1 MSFAV
6 GYSLDEAQLLLTLA
20 ASAYVD
26 EKPLP
31 KEPAQAQASRMRKD
45 IDMSLAQ
52 SAYSGWQVAWGPG
65 LTSDRGNMMYV
76 AGNQTTNQYAV
87 SIRGTDWSFL
97 VDWIEDLAS
106 LLPLV
111 PFTTVVPAAATG
123 IQGIKIAAG
132 TQYGLEELIGMTDSA
147 SGGAPQPDVIT
158 FLKGLPPGASI
169 FVTGHSL
176 GACLASIMAAR
187 LAYELGGSGSLKVY
201 TFAAPTAGNGAFAD
215 YYNRLFTD
223 AASGVST
230 AYRIYNTLDA
240 VPNGWATLPTITT
253 YYAPS
258 PHCPEDVTLII
269 DEAVKFVGTEYV
281 QVGTSVAGSVVPLTG
296 HVIAWDTWIGNLD
309 PTGNVEFAHQV
320 AEQHATSTYASLL
333 SAAPTVAA
341 SLKVRSLAS
350 RVRARRAALVGS

>member
-1 MSFAV
+1 MSFAD

-31 KEPAQAQASRMRKD
+31 KESVQAQVARMRKD
-45 IDMSLAQ
+45 IDTSLAQ

-65 LTSDRGNMMYV
+65 LTSDRGNMMYLAANTV
-76 AGNQTTNQYAV
+76 TNQYAV
-87 SIRGTDWSFL
+87 SIRGTDWSFM
-97 VDWIEDLAS
+97 VDWVEDLAS

-111 PFTTVVPAAATG
+111 PFTTVVPAVASGT
-123 IQGIKIAAG
+123 QGISVAAG
-132 TQYGLEELIGMTDSA
+132 TQFGLDELIGMTDIA
-147 SGGAPQPDVIT
+147 SSGAQPDLIT
-158 FLKGLPPGASI
+158 FLKGLPAGASI

-176 GACLASIMAAR
+176 GGCLASIMAAW
-187 LAYELGGSGSLKVY
+187 LACELGGAGSLKVY

-223 AASGVST
+223 PVRGSST
-230 AYRIYNTLDA
+230 AFRVYNTLDA

-253 YYAPS
+253 YYSPS
-258 PHCPEDVTLII
+258 PRCPEDVKLIV

-281 QVGTSVAGSVVPLTG
+281 QVGTAAAESAVPLTG
-296 HVIAWDTWIGNLD
+296 HVIPWDSWIGNLD

-320 AEQHATSTYASLL
+320 GEQHATATYAGLL
-333 SAAPTVAA
+333 SATPSVAA
-341 SLKVRSLAS
+341 SVKVRSLAA
-350 RVRARRAALVGS
+350 RVQARRAAALT